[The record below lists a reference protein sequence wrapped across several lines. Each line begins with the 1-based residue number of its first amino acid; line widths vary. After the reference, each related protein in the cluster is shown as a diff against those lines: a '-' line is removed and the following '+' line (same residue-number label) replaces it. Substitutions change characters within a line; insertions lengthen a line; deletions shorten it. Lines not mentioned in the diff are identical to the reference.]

1 MAKDNSE
8 KVKVKEVKMRA
19 YRIVTANDTVTKKD
33 ATLLDILP
41 SDMKA
46 TNLEERLMVLSEID
60 KFSEKDTLAYLKEV
74 GKGVY
79 FGMMVRLRPTIQDG
93 VLEEKKLKNESI
105 ELSDFITKEL
115 DGIKGLS
122 YKEHY
127 YFALS
132 NKYIIVSF
140 SSSPR
145 KLFTYLNWLIRNSS
159 DLLFDY
165 RSVMKKKLSKDTKI
179 SKLEYK
185 PKYATKGQATT
196 SSATNTVYRR
206 RLDQMTFEMVKGLF
220 SNTEGLD
227 EALAEGGIDATLV
240 ISFNRAT
247 LKKENRDNLL
257 QLEVDHLDNPEDFFV
272 DTSDGRFSLAE
283 MPYTDVQKI
292 EVTEQGFLSEPAL
305 IQRMK
310 IIMSDLHENYDE
322 PVD

>member
-1 MAKDNSE
+1 MKKDDQE
-8 KVKVKEVKMRA
+8 KVKVKEVRMRA

-74 GKGVY
+74 KKDLY

-93 VLEEKKLKNESI
+93 VLEENKFKKESI

-122 YKEHY
+122 YKDHY

-132 NKYIIVSF
+132 NKYIVVSF

-165 RSVMKKKLSKDTKI
+165 QSVMKKKLSKDATI

-185 PKYATKGQATT
+185 PKYATKGQAVTSTT
-196 SSATNTVYRR
+196 NSVFKK
-206 RLDQMTFEMVKGLF
+206 RLDQITLEMIKGLF

-227 EALAEGGIDATLV
+227 EALAKGCVNATLV
-240 ISFNRAT
+240 VSFNRTA

-257 QLEVDHLDNPEDFFV
+257 QLEVDHLDNPEDFLV

-283 MPYTDVQKI
+283 MPYTDIQKI
-292 EVTEQGFLSEPAL
+292 EVTEQGFISEPAL
-305 IQRMK
+305 IQRMQ

-322 PVD
+322 PMD